1 MSKPIVF
8 NQTGDFA
15 ACDAAEDWCRANGIS
30 YGSMERGR
38 PIGLMRGDFH
48 IGKWTSLTKAEQDE
62 CHGTMTSASFRNGPV
77 TITMKDETP

>member
-1 MSKPIVF
+1 MTNPIVF
-8 NQTGDFA
+8 KQTGDFA
-15 ACDAAEDWCRANGIS
+15 ACHAAEDWCRANGIS
-30 YGSMERGR
+30 YGSMERGH

-48 IGKWTSLTKAEQDE
+48 IAKWTNLTKAEQDE